1 MIEKGL
7 NQHNFMPGT
16 ERYTRP
22 EEVKALNKFLKSI
35 RETQDEHTKISEDN
49 LALPKGGPKIPEV
62 ELQNK
67 RVDVNG
73 VLSQV
78 DRLVEGRLNIEN
90 NNPGHLDNSK
100 IDLESG
106 DKVNS
111 LSEIKEKINPKI
123 DKDLEKS
130 RLEISD
136 ERQVNLETGKLGISE
151 NSVNSL
157 EDSKLEIKNDKKPDL
172 PENPEDLPMSGE
184 GLQKGVVSG
193 LSSEKK
199 TINENKDINLEDSRL
214 GIRDETEVSL
224 EDEKLEISDNHKNSL
239 EFEVLKIKENQTKSL
254 ENSKEKIKDT
264 HKNSLET
271 TKLEISDT
279 HKNSLESTLE
289 KITPGKDQ
297 NLEDEKLEIRGN
309 QEKNLETEVLEIQ
322 GNDEIDS
329 LETTK
334 LEISK
339 NEPGNL
345 ENKVLSINENQVSS
359 LSDTKETIQS
369 NQDKELETTKLN
381 IQENKINSLSED
393 KETIESNE
401 EKELSNTKLE
411 IQENQISSLENNL
424 ERINPGEQKN
434 LETTRQDIQETK
446 VDSLETEK
454 LKIQGNQDKEL
465 ETTKLNIQENK
476 INSLSEDKET
486 IESNEEKELS
496 NTKLEIQ
503 ENSVESL
510 VDSKENIYPNVNN
523 ELETKKSDLPVD
535 PKVDSLSEKIIEGPT
550 KNDPESL
557 EDNIIDL
564 KTDSEVYS
572 LSDSRIDINPAQ
584 DNTLSEGREDL
595 GVEEKVSDLENSL
608 EGLGVE
614 DKVNSLSEIII
625 EGPGVNEKDLDTSVI
640 DLDKGDSE
648 VDSLGT
654 TIITGPKTNNPE
666 SLEDSFVSLG
676 KPEDKELETSKEK
689 LEIGEGQNSLEDF
702 IDTLGTPEEKP
713 LDKTQITLDSS
724 SGYGNVLEDEI
735 ITRPEDT
742 DLQGRTYS
750 DGSYNLSEVEIK
762 DTQIELKDNRRP
774 LEDLEDKKLMISGV
788 ENYEGDQGNSNFYD
802 KLPEDKVSGIQDP
815 GMDGRTISNSTK
827 YKLSEVELK
836 YDSVELD
843 KGDQEDPS
851 LIEDSRKLSSSSG
864 YSSGNRTISDLEK
877 YDILDVS
884 SKETLKEYESL
895 STKITRPNGYTSEN
909 RTITD
914 LDLTVKDQ
922 DYVMSMIKDVSE
934 RKDKA
939 DILIP
944 ENADLKGRT
953 IIDLDETIK
962 DPEYVIKSG
971 DSKGT
976 DYIKRPG
983 NSDIQDRTITDL
995 DKTVKDPEYVIKNA
1009 SKVSSRDDKSG
1020 TLVPENQSSKEITS
1034 IDGIGELHTEDKY
1047 RHGQS
1052 GDHGYLTPGYK
1063 LPEIGWKNFW
1073 DGGALNPSTYLRWAT
1088 ENTVGKIPLK
1098 GAMKGKLID
1107 ETLALLVIARE
1118 KLEKVTK
1125 GNRDRLPGGDMGLL
1139 SDLASGKLS
1148 VKSAAKSVVG
1158 AVGKALSNST
1168 VDKSQPINR
1177 PKKDK
1182 ASGKYLQKSWE
1193 APGQEVLDSTAS
1205 TSKEGGG
1212 FFKKVGKIL
1221 GGGSLGSDGGERKFD
1236 SLVNNNIKMSDVSG
1250 YKDLGIGIG
1259 QTLED
1264 LVDSNCNLDS
1274 LEDFRKAI
1282 KTSRYITSPNK
1293 FTSTSDSTNY
1303 MTLDSNHIWEIIFKP
1318 YLGSSNGNRTW
1329 LPSFYEIDKQN
1340 KKAFNVTTR
1349 YSSGW
1354 LPITGFELQEKKLTS
1369 KELPLFNGSFSFPIG
1384 LEFTNELRLTF
1395 ADDSLKSLRR
1405 YFDLCTKVSAY
1416 MSNIHTKDEPGYSS
1430 PRDDQSVNINNPTV
1444 YLDNKIHPG
1453 LYKNLS
1459 FIITIFILTP
1469 QFGTI
1474 KKCNLLC
1481 VIKDYTIENQG
1492 ETDSSPTELNVTFSI
1507 VGENPKD
1514 GVSIKEFK
1522 SYTPP
1527 KKSGQTDRSGTGILD
1542 NLGSVVNIF

>member
-35 RETQDEHTKISEDN
+35 RETQDEHTEISEDN

-100 IDLESG
+100 IGLESG

-111 LSEIKEKINPKI
+111 LSEVKEKINPKI

-279 HKNSLESTLE
+279 HNNSLESTLE

-309 QEKNLETEVLEIQ
+309 QEKDLETEVLEIQ

-329 LETTK
+329 LETIK

-381 IQENKINSLSED
+381 IQENKINSLSE
-393 KETIESNE
+393 N
-401 EKELSNTKLE
+401 
-411 IQENQISSLENNL
+411 
-424 ERINPGEQKN
+424 
-434 LETTRQDIQETK
+434 
-446 VDSLETEK
+446 
-454 LKIQGNQDKEL
+454 
-465 ETTKLNIQENK
+465 
-476 INSLSEDKET
+476 KET

-535 PKVDSLSEKIIEGPT
+535 PKVDSLSEKIIEGLT

-774 LEDLEDKKLMISGV
+774 LEDLEDEKLMISGV

-851 LIEDSRKLSSSSG
+851 LIEDSRKLSSSS
-864 YSSGNRTISDLEK
+864 
-877 YDILDVS
+877 
-884 SKETLKEYESL
+884 
-895 STKITRPNGYTSEN
+895 GYTSEN

-1118 KLEKVTK
+1118 KLEKVAK

-1148 VKSAAKSVVG
+1148 VKSAVKSVVG

-1205 TSKEGGG
+1205 TSKGGGG

-1236 SLVNNNIKMSDVSG
+1236 SLVSYNIRLGSSSSNLLG
-1250 YKDLGIGIG
+1250 GGIGIG
-1259 QTLED
+1259 QTIND
-1264 LVDSNCNLDS
+1264 LVNTSSGLNSLD
-1274 LEDFRKAI
+1274 DFKNAI
-1282 KTSRYITSPNK
+1282 KNSRYITSPNK
-1293 FTSTSDSTNY
+1293 FTSTSESTNY

-1318 YLGSSNGNRTW
+1318 YLGKPNGNKTW

-1340 KKAFNVTTR
+1340 KKAFNVTTH

-1369 KELPLFNGSFSFPIG
+1369 KELPLFNGSISFPIG

-1395 ADDSLKSLRR
+1395 ADDSLKSLKR

-1416 MSNIHTKDEPGYSS
+1416 MSNIHTENDPGYKN
-1430 PRDDQSVNINNPTV
+1430 PMDDLTEKVNPTV
-1444 YLDNKIHPG
+1444 YLEEKIHPG

-1459 FIITIFILTP
+1459 FLVTIFILTP

-1507 VGENPKD
+1507 VGENPLGNLNQEIKKD
-1514 GVSIKEFK
+1514 YKPKERKYAFE
-1522 SYTPP
+1522 
-1527 KKSGQTDRSGTGILD
+1527 RSGTGILD

>member
-35 RETQDEHTKISEDN
+35 RETQDEHTEISEDN

-100 IDLESG
+100 IGLESG

-111 LSEIKEKINPKI
+111 LSEVKEKINPKI

-309 QEKNLETEVLEIQ
+309 QEKDLETEVLEIQ

-329 LETTK
+329 LETIK

-411 IQENQISSLENNL
+411 IQEN
-424 ERINPGEQKN
+424 
-434 LETTRQDIQETK
+434 
-446 VDSLETEK
+446 
-454 LKIQGNQDKEL
+454 
-465 ETTKLNIQENK
+465 
-476 INSLSEDKET
+476 
-486 IESNEEKELS
+486 
-496 NTKLEIQ
+496 
-503 ENSVESL
+503 SVESL

-523 ELETKKSDLPVD
+523 ELETKKSDLSVD

-724 SGYGNVLEDEI
+724 SGYGNVLENEI

-774 LEDLEDKKLMISGV
+774 LEDLEDEKLMISGV

-884 SKETLKEYESL
+884 SKETLKEYEGL
-895 STKITRPNGYTSEN
+895 STKITRPNGHTSEN

-1020 TLVPENQSSKEITS
+1020 TLVPENQSSKEISS
-1034 IDGIGELHTEDKY
+1034 IDGIGELHTKDKY

-1088 ENTVGKIPLK
+1088 ENTIGKIPLK

-1158 AVGKALSNST
+1158 AVGKALSTST

-1177 PKKDK
+1177 P
-1182 ASGKYLQKSWE
+1182 SGKQESWE
-1193 APGQEVLDSTAS
+1193 APGQEILDSTAS
-1205 TSKEGGG
+1205 TSKGGGG

-1264 LVDSNCNLDS
+1264 LVDSDCDLDS

-1395 ADDSLKSLRR
+1395 PDDSLKSLRR

-1527 KKSGQTDRSGTGILD
+1527 TKSGQTDRSGTGILD

>member
-111 LSEIKEKINPKI
+111 LSEVKEKINPKT

-224 EDEKLEISDNHKNSL
+224 EDEKLEISDNHNNSL

-309 QEKNLETEVLEIQ
+309 QEKDLETEVLEIQ

-369 NQDKELETTKLN
+369 
-381 IQENKINSLSED
+381 
-393 KETIESNE
+393 
-401 EKELSNTKLE
+401 
-411 IQENQISSLENNL
+411 
-424 ERINPGEQKN
+424 
-434 LETTRQDIQETK
+434 
-446 VDSLETEK
+446 
-454 LKIQGNQDKEL
+454 NQDKEL

-702 IDTLGTPEEKP
+702 IDTLGPPEEKP

-774 LEDLEDKKLMISGV
+774 LEDLEDEKLMISGV

-802 KLPEDKVSGIQDP
+802 KLPEDKVSSIQDP

-1020 TLVPENQSSKEITS
+1020 TLVPENQSSKEISS

-1148 VKSAAKSVVG
+1148 VKSAVKSVVG

-1205 TSKEGGG
+1205 TSKGGGG

-1264 LVDSNCNLDS
+1264 LVDSDCDLDS

>member
-90 NNPGHLDNSK
+90 NNNPGHLDNSK

-111 LSEIKEKINPKI
+111 LSEVKEKINPKI

-224 EDEKLEISDNHKNSL
+224 EDEKLEISDNHNNSL

-309 QEKNLETEVLEIQ
+309 QEKDLETEVLEIQ

-535 PKVDSLSEKIIEGPT
+535 PKVDSLSEKIIKGPT

-608 EGLGVE
+608 EVLGVE

-735 ITRPEDT
+735 ITRPKDT

-774 LEDLEDKKLMISGV
+774 LEDLEDEKLMISGV

-843 KGDQEDPS
+843 KGDQEDLS
-851 LIEDSRKLSSSSG
+851 LIEDSRKLSSSS
-864 YSSGNRTISDLEK
+864 
-877 YDILDVS
+877 
-884 SKETLKEYESL
+884 
-895 STKITRPNGYTSEN
+895 GYTSEN

-1148 VKSAAKSVVG
+1148 VKSAVKSVVG

-1205 TSKEGGG
+1205 TSKGGGG

-1236 SLVNNNIKMSDVSG
+1236 SLVSYNIR
-1250 YKDLGIGIG
+1250 LGSSSSNLLGGGIG
-1259 QTLED
+1259 QTIND
-1264 LVDSNCNLDS
+1264 LVNTSSGLNSLD
-1274 LEDFRKAI
+1274 DFKNAI
-1282 KTSRYITSPNK
+1282 KNSRYITSPNK
-1293 FTSTSDSTNY
+1293 FTSTSESTNY

-1318 YLGSSNGNRTW
+1318 YLGKPNGNKTW

-1340 KKAFNVTTR
+1340 KKAFNVTTH

-1369 KELPLFNGSFSFPIG
+1369 KELPLFNGSISFPIG

-1395 ADDSLKSLRR
+1395 ADDSLKSLKR

-1416 MSNIHTKDEPGYSS
+1416 MSNIHTENDPGYKN
-1430 PRDDQSVNINNPTV
+1430 PMDDLTEKVNPTV
-1444 YLDNKIHPG
+1444 YLEEKIHPG

-1459 FIITIFILTP
+1459 FLVTIFILTP

-1507 VGENPKD
+1507 VGENPLGNLNQEIKKD
-1514 GVSIKEFK
+1514 YKPKERKYAFE
-1522 SYTPP
+1522 
-1527 KKSGQTDRSGTGILD
+1527 RSGTGILD

>member
-35 RETQDEHTKISEDN
+35 RETQDEHTEISEDN

-111 LSEIKEKINPKI
+111 LSEVKEKINPKT

-309 QEKNLETEVLEIQ
+309 QEKDLETEVLEIQ

-369 NQDKELETTKLN
+369 
-381 IQENKINSLSED
+381 
-393 KETIESNE
+393 
-401 EKELSNTKLE
+401 
-411 IQENQISSLENNL
+411 
-424 ERINPGEQKN
+424 
-434 LETTRQDIQETK
+434 
-446 VDSLETEK
+446 
-454 LKIQGNQDKEL
+454 NQDKEL

-774 LEDLEDKKLMISGV
+774 LEDLEDEKLMISGV

-851 LIEDSRKLSSSSG
+851 LIEDSRKLSSSS
-864 YSSGNRTISDLEK
+864 
-877 YDILDVS
+877 
-884 SKETLKEYESL
+884 
-895 STKITRPNGYTSEN
+895 GYTSEN

>member
-100 IDLESG
+100 IGLESG

-111 LSEIKEKINPKI
+111 LSEVKEKINPKI

-309 QEKNLETEVLEIQ
+309 QEKDLETEVLEIQ
-322 GNDEIDS
+322 GNDKIDS

-523 ELETKKSDLPVD
+523 ELETKKSDLSVD

-584 DNTLSEGREDL
+584 DNTLSEGRED
-595 GVEEKVSDLENSL
+595 
-608 EGLGVE
+608 LGVE

-750 DGSYNLSEVEIK
+750 DRSYNLSEVEIK

-774 LEDLEDKKLMISGV
+774 LEDLEDEKLMISGV

-815 GMDGRTISNSTK
+815 GIDGRTISNSTK

-884 SKETLKEYESL
+884 SKETLKEYEGL
-895 STKITRPNGYTSEN
+895 STKITRPNGHTSEN

-1020 TLVPENQSSKEITS
+1020 TLVPENQSSKEISS
-1034 IDGIGELHTEDKY
+1034 IDGIGELHTKDKY

-1088 ENTVGKIPLK
+1088 ENTIGKIPLK

-1182 ASGKYLQKSWE
+1182 ESGKYLQKSWE
-1193 APGQEVLDSTAS
+1193 APGQEVLDSTVS
-1205 TSKEGGG
+1205 TSKGGGG

-1221 GGGSLGSDGGERKFD
+1221 GGGSLGSDGGQRDFATLVD
-1236 SLVNNNIKMSDVSG
+1236 SSLKVSDFSG
-1250 YKDLGIGIG
+1250 EDSLGIGFGKTLTDLIG
-1259 QTLED
+1259 SESKT
-1264 LVDSNCNLDS
+1264 SS
-1274 LEDFRKAI
+1274 LEDFKSAI

-1293 FTSTSDSTNY
+1293 FTSTSESTNY
-1303 MTLDSNHIWEIIFKP
+1303 MTLDSNHIWEVIFKP
-1318 YLGSSNGNRTW
+1318 YFGVLNGNRTW

-1340 KKAFNVTTR
+1340 KKAFNVTTH

-1369 KELPLFNGSFSFPIG
+1369 KELPLFNGSISFPIG

-1395 ADDSLKSLRR
+1395 ADDSLKSLKR
-1405 YFDLCTKVSAY
+1405 YFDLCAKVSAY
-1416 MSNIHTKDEPGYSS
+1416 MSNIHTKTEPGYEK
-1430 PRDDQSVNINNPTV
+1430 PLDDLSTNIFNPTV
-1444 YLDNKIHPG
+1444 YLEGKIHPG

-1459 FIITIFILTP
+1459 FLVTIFILTP

-1507 VGENPKD
+1507 VGENPAESFSGDSENINYKP
-1514 GVSIKEFK
+1514 KERK
-1522 SYTPP
+1522 YTFE
-1527 KKSGQTDRSGTGILD
+1527 RSGTGILD

>member
-35 RETQDEHTKISEDN
+35 RETQDEHTEIPEDN
-49 LALPKGGPKIPEV
+49 LALPKGGPKIPEI

-100 IDLESG
+100 IGLESG

-172 PENPEDLPMSGE
+172 PENPKDLPMSGE

-214 GIRDETEVSL
+214 GIRDETKVSL

-309 QEKNLETEVLEIQ
+309 QEKDLETEVLEIQ

-345 ENKVLSINENQVSS
+345 ENKILSINENQVSS

-595 GVEEKVSDLENSL
+595 GVEEKV
-608 EGLGVE
+608 
-614 DKVNSLSEIII
+614 NSLSEIII

-750 DGSYNLSEVEIK
+750 DGSYNLSEVKIK

-774 LEDLEDKKLMISGV
+774 LEDLEDEKLMISGV

-851 LIEDSRKLSSSSG
+851 LIEDSRKLSSSS
-864 YSSGNRTISDLEK
+864 
-877 YDILDVS
+877 
-884 SKETLKEYESL
+884 
-895 STKITRPNGYTSEN
+895 GYTSEN

-1034 IDGIGELHTEDKY
+1034 IDGIGELHTKDKY

-1088 ENTVGKIPLK
+1088 ENTIGKIPLK

-1177 PKKDK
+1177 P
-1182 ASGKYLQKSWE
+1182 SGKQESWE
-1193 APGQEVLDSTAS
+1193 APGQEILDSTAS
-1205 TSKEGGG
+1205 TSKGGGG

-1264 LVDSNCNLDS
+1264 LVDSDCNLDS

-1527 KKSGQTDRSGTGILD
+1527 TKTGQTDRSGTGILD
-1542 NLGSVVNIF
+1542 NIGSVVNIF

>member
-111 LSEIKEKINPKI
+111 LSEVKEKINPKI

-239 EFEVLKIKENQTKSL
+239 EFEVLKIKENQIKSL

-309 QEKNLETEVLEIQ
+309 QEKDLETEVLEIQ

-369 NQDKELETTKLN
+369 
-381 IQENKINSLSED
+381 
-393 KETIESNE
+393 
-401 EKELSNTKLE
+401 
-411 IQENQISSLENNL
+411 
-424 ERINPGEQKN
+424 
-434 LETTRQDIQETK
+434 
-446 VDSLETEK
+446 
-454 LKIQGNQDKEL
+454 NQDKEL

-774 LEDLEDKKLMISGV
+774 LEDLEDEKLMISGV

-895 STKITRPNGYTSEN
+895 STKITRPNGHTSEN

-1205 TSKEGGG
+1205 TSKGGGG

-1221 GGGSLGSDGGERKFD
+1221 GGGSLGSDGGQRKFD

-1264 LVDSNCNLDS
+1264 LVDSDCDLDS

-1527 KKSGQTDRSGTGILD
+1527 TKTGQTDRSGTGILD
-1542 NLGSVVNIF
+1542 NLGSVVHIF

>member
-35 RETQDEHTKISEDN
+35 RETQDEHTEIPEDN

-151 NSVNSL
+151 NLVNSL
-157 EDSKLEIKNDKKPDL
+157 EDSKLEIKNDKKLDL
-172 PENPEDLPMSGE
+172 PENPKDLPMSGE
-184 GLQKGVVSG
+184 GLQEGVVSG

-214 GIRDETEVSL
+214 GIKDETEVSL

-369 NQDKELETTKLN
+369 
-381 IQENKINSLSED
+381 
-393 KETIESNE
+393 
-401 EKELSNTKLE
+401 
-411 IQENQISSLENNL
+411 
-424 ERINPGEQKN
+424 
-434 LETTRQDIQETK
+434 
-446 VDSLETEK
+446 
-454 LKIQGNQDKEL
+454 NQDKEL

-774 LEDLEDKKLMISGV
+774 LENLEDEKLMISGV
-788 ENYEGDQGNSNFYD
+788 ENYDGDQGNSNFYD

-884 SKETLKEYESL
+884 SKETLKEYEGL
-895 STKITRPNGYTSEN
+895 STKITRPNGHTSEN

-971 DSKGT
+971 DSKGI

-1020 TLVPENQSSKEITS
+1020 TLVPENQSSKEISS
-1034 IDGIGELHTEDKY
+1034 IDGIGELHTKDKY

-1088 ENTVGKIPLK
+1088 ENTIGKIPLK

-1148 VKSAAKSVVG
+1148 VKSAVKSVVG

-1205 TSKEGGG
+1205 TSKGGGG

-1236 SLVNNNIKMSDVSG
+1236 SLVNNNIKMSDISG

-1264 LVDSNCNLDS
+1264 LVDSDCDLDS

>member
-35 RETQDEHTKISEDN
+35 RETQDEHTEISEDN

-100 IDLESG
+100 IGLESG

-111 LSEIKEKINPKI
+111 LSEVKEKINPKI

-136 ERQVNLETGKLGISE
+136 ERQVNLETRKLGISE
-151 NSVNSL
+151 NSVNYL

-184 GLQKGVVSG
+184 GLQKGFVSG

-309 QEKNLETEVLEIQ
+309 QEKDLETEVLEIQ

-329 LETTK
+329 IETTK

-496 NTKLEIQ
+496 NTKLEIR

-595 GVEEKVSDLENSL
+595 GVE
-608 EGLGVE
+608 

-654 TIITGPKTNNPE
+654 TIITGPKINNPE

-774 LEDLEDKKLMISGV
+774 LEDLEDEKLMISGV
-788 ENYEGDQGNSNFYD
+788 ENYEGDKGNSNFYD

-815 GMDGRTISNSTK
+815 GLNGRTISNSTK

-884 SKETLKEYESL
+884 SKETLKEYEGL
-895 STKITRPNGYTSEN
+895 STKITRPNGHTSEN

-944 ENADLKGRT
+944 KNADLKGRT

-1009 SKVSSRDDKSG
+1009 SKVFS
-1020 TLVPENQSSKEITS
+1020 
-1034 IDGIGELHTEDKY
+1034 GIGELHTEDKY
-1047 RHGQS
+1047 RHGRQS

-1073 DGGALNPSTYLRWAT
+1073 DGGALNPSTYLRLAT

-1177 PKKDK
+1177 P
-1182 ASGKYLQKSWE
+1182 SGKQESWE
-1193 APGQEVLDSTAS
+1193 APGQEILDSTAS
-1205 TSKEGGG
+1205 TSKGGGG

-1264 LVDSNCNLDS
+1264 LVDSDCDLDS

-1527 KKSGQTDRSGTGILD
+1527 TKTGQTDRSGTGILD

>member
-35 RETQDEHTKISEDN
+35 RETQDEHTEISEDN

-90 NNPGHLDNSK
+90 NNPGHLDKSK

-111 LSEIKEKINPKI
+111 LSEVKEKINPKT

-309 QEKNLETEVLEIQ
+309 QEKDLETEVLEIQ

-454 LKIQGNQDKEL
+454 LKIQDNQVSSLSDTKETIQSNQDKEL

-496 NTKLEIQ
+496 NTRQDIQ

-523 ELETKKSDLPVD
+523 ELETKKSDLSVD

-762 DTQIELKDNRRP
+762 DTQIELKDDRRP
-774 LEDLEDKKLMISGV
+774 LEDLEDEKLMISGV
-788 ENYEGDQGNSNFYD
+788 ENYDGDQGNSNFYD

-851 LIEDSRKLSSSSG
+851 LIEDSRKLSSSS
-864 YSSGNRTISDLEK
+864 
-877 YDILDVS
+877 
-884 SKETLKEYESL
+884 
-895 STKITRPNGYTSEN
+895 GYTSEN

-1148 VKSAAKSVVG
+1148 VKSAVKSVVG

-1205 TSKEGGG
+1205 TSKGGGG

-1236 SLVNNNIKMSDVSG
+1236 SLVSYNIRLGSSSSNLLG
-1250 YKDLGIGIG
+1250 GGIGIG
-1259 QTLED
+1259 QTIND
-1264 LVDSNCNLDS
+1264 LVNTSSGLDS
-1274 LEDFRKAI
+1274 LDDFKNAI
-1282 KTSRYITSPNK
+1282 KNSRYITSPNK
-1293 FTSTSDSTNY
+1293 FTSTSESTNY

-1318 YLGSSNGNRTW
+1318 YLGKPNGNKTW

-1340 KKAFNVTTR
+1340 KRAFNVTTH

-1369 KELPLFNGSFSFPIG
+1369 KELPLFNGSISFPIG

-1395 ADDSLKSLRR
+1395 ADDSLKSLKR

-1416 MSNIHTKDEPGYSS
+1416 MSNIHTENDPGYKN
-1430 PRDDQSVNINNPTV
+1430 PMDDLTEKVNPTV
-1444 YLDNKIHPG
+1444 YLEEKIHPG

-1459 FIITIFILTP
+1459 FLVTIFILTP

-1492 ETDSSPTELNVTFSI
+1492 ETDSSPTELNITFSI
-1507 VGENPKD
+1507 VGENPLGNLNQEIKKD
-1514 GVSIKEFK
+1514 YK
-1522 SYTPP
+1522 P
-1527 KKSGQTDRSGTGILD
+1527 KKRKYTFERSGTGILD
-1542 NLGSVVNIF
+1542 NLGSAVNIF

>member
-35 RETQDEHTKISEDN
+35 RETQDEHTEISEDN
-49 LALPKGGPKIPEV
+49 LALPKSGPKIPEV

-106 DKVNS
+106 DKVES
-111 LSEIKEKINPKI
+111 LSEVKEKINPKT

-136 ERQVNLETGKLGISE
+136 ERQVNLDTGKLELSE
-151 NSVNSL
+151 NKINSL
-157 EDSKLEIKNDKKPDL
+157 EESRIGIKNDKKPDL
-172 PENPEDLPMSGE
+172 PENPEDLPMTGE

-214 GIRDETEVSL
+214 GIRDKTEVSL

-239 EFEVLKIKENQTKSL
+239 EFEILKIKENQTKSL

-309 QEKNLETEVLEIQ
+309 QEKDLKTEVLEIQ

-411 IQENQISSLENNL
+411 IQENSIESLENA
-424 ERINPGEQKN
+424 R
-434 LETTRQDIQETK
+434 
-446 VDSLETEK
+446 
-454 LKIQGNQDKEL
+454 
-465 ETTKLNIQENK
+465 
-476 INSLSEDKET
+476 
-486 IESNEEKELS
+486 
-496 NTKLEIQ
+496 
-503 ENSVESL
+503 
-510 VDSKENIYPNVNN
+510 ENIYPGNN
-523 ELETKKSDLPVD
+523 KDLENTLSSLPVD
-535 PKVDSLSEKIIEGPT
+535 SKVDSLSEKIIEGPT
-550 KNDPESL
+550 IDNPESL

-625 EGPGVNEKDLDTSVI
+625 EGPEVNEKDLDTSVI

-648 VDSLGT
+648 ADSLGT

-702 IDTLGTPEEKP
+702 IDTLGIPEEKP

-762 DTQIELKDNRRP
+762 DTQIELKDNRRS
-774 LEDLEDKKLMISGV
+774 LEDLEDEKLMISGV
-788 ENYEGDQGNSNFYD
+788 ENYEGDQGNSNFYN
-802 KLPEDKVSGIQDP
+802 KLPEDKVSSIQDP
-815 GMDGRTISNSTK
+815 GMDGRTIHDSSK
-827 YKLSEVELK
+827 YKLSEVKLK

-843 KGDQEDPS
+843 KGDEEGLN
-851 LIEDSRKLSSSSG
+851 LIEDSEKLSSSSG

-884 SKETLKEYESL
+884 SKETLKEYEGL
-895 STKITRPNGYTSEN
+895 STKITRPNGHTSEN

-971 DSKGT
+971 DNKGT

-1009 SKVSSRDDKSG
+1009 SKVSKRDDKSG
-1020 TLVPENQSSKEITS
+1020 TSVPKNADNQNRTITDGYNTKFEQVS
-1034 IDGIGELHTEDKY
+1034 GEKASLDGIGELHTKDKY

-1158 AVGKALSNST
+1158 KALSTST

-1177 PKKDK
+1177 PY
-1182 ASGKYLQKSWE
+1182 GKQESWE
-1193 APGQEVLDSTAS
+1193 APGQEVLDSTVS
-1205 TSKEGGG
+1205 TSKGGGG

-1236 SLVNNNIKMSDVSG
+1236 SLVSDNIRLGSSSSNLFG
-1250 YKDLGIGIG
+1250 GGIGIG
-1259 QTLED
+1259 QTIND
-1264 LVDSNCNLDS
+1264 LVNTSSGLNSLD
-1274 LEDFRKAI
+1274 DFKNAI
-1282 KTSRYITSPNK
+1282 KNSRYITSPNK
-1293 FTSTSDSTNY
+1293 FTSTSESTNY

-1318 YLGSSNGNRTW
+1318 YLGKPNGNKTW

-1340 KKAFNVTTR
+1340 KKAFNVTTH

-1369 KELPLFNGSFSFPIG
+1369 KELPLFNGSISFPIG

-1395 ADDSLKSLRR
+1395 ADDSLKSLKR

-1416 MSNIHTKDEPGYSS
+1416 MSNIHTENDPGYKN
-1430 PRDDQSVNINNPTV
+1430 PMDDLTEKVNPTV
-1444 YLDNKIHPG
+1444 YLEEKIHPG

-1459 FIITIFILTP
+1459 FLVTIFILTP

-1492 ETDSSPTELNVTFSI
+1492 ETDSSPTELNITFSI
-1507 VGENPKD
+1507 VGENP
-1514 GVSIKEFK
+1514 
-1522 SYTPP
+1522 
-1527 KKSGQTDRSGTGILD
+1527 
-1542 NLGSVVNIF
+1542 LG

>member
-35 RETQDEHTKISEDN
+35 RETQDEHTEIPEDN

-239 EFEVLKIKENQTKSL
+239 EFEVLKIKENQIKSL

-309 QEKNLETEVLEIQ
+309 QEKDLETEVLEIQ

-369 NQDKELETTKLN
+369 
-381 IQENKINSLSED
+381 
-393 KETIESNE
+393 
-401 EKELSNTKLE
+401 
-411 IQENQISSLENNL
+411 
-424 ERINPGEQKN
+424 
-434 LETTRQDIQETK
+434 
-446 VDSLETEK
+446 
-454 LKIQGNQDKEL
+454 NQDKEL

-774 LEDLEDKKLMISGV
+774 LEDLEDEKLMISGV

-895 STKITRPNGYTSEN
+895 STKITRPNGHTSEN

>member
-35 RETQDEHTKISEDN
+35 RETQDEHTEISEDN

-111 LSEIKEKINPKI
+111 LSEVKEKINPET

-309 QEKNLETEVLEIQ
+309 QEKDLETEVLEIQ

-523 ELETKKSDLPVD
+523 ELETKKSDIPVD

-584 DNTLSEGREDL
+584 DNTLSESRED
-595 GVEEKVSDLENSL
+595 
-608 EGLGVE
+608 LGVE

-625 EGPGVNEKDLDTSVI
+625 EGPGVNEKNLDTSVI

-735 ITRPEDT
+735 IIGPEDT

-762 DTQIELKDNRRP
+762 DTQIELKDNRIP
-774 LEDLEDKKLMISGV
+774 LEDLEDEKLMISGV

-815 GMDGRTISNSTK
+815 GMDGRTISNPTK

-851 LIEDSRKLSSSSG
+851 LIEDSRKLSSSS
-864 YSSGNRTISDLEK
+864 
-877 YDILDVS
+877 
-884 SKETLKEYESL
+884 
-895 STKITRPNGYTSEN
+895 GYTSEN

-1020 TLVPENQSSKEITS
+1020 TLVPENQSSKEISS
-1034 IDGIGELHTEDKY
+1034 IDGIGELHTKDKY

-1088 ENTVGKIPLK
+1088 ENTIGKIPLK

-1158 AVGKALSNST
+1158 AVGKALSTST

-1177 PKKDK
+1177 P
-1182 ASGKYLQKSWE
+1182 SGKQESWE
-1193 APGQEVLDSTAS
+1193 APGQEILDSTAS
-1205 TSKEGGG
+1205 TSKGGGG

-1264 LVDSNCNLDS
+1264 LVDSDCNLDS

-1527 KKSGQTDRSGTGILD
+1527 TKTGQTDRSGTGILD
-1542 NLGSVVNIF
+1542 NIGSVVNIF